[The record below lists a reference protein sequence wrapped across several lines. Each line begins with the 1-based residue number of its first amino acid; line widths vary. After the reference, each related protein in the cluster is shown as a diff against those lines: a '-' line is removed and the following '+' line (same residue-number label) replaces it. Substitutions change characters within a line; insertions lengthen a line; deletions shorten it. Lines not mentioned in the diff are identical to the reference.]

1 MKVFIKKALIY
12 IVILIACAIGLDWII
27 TRGLQ
32 RVDDFIYEPW
42 TYIQKG
48 NHNHNV
54 LILGNSRA
62 QGHIHPSILDS
73 VCNCNSYNLG
83 IEAYPMNMHLLKY
96 NYYLQ
101 YNEKPRLII
110 YQVDLATIH
119 QWEIKRGSNSEQ
131 FLPLFYQTY
140 WRKKFLNLGYNKLD
154 LYCPLYRY
162 FGYHTPIRY
171 GIIEGLRIKHIEVN
185 PAYKGFKGWDRMME
199 ERGIADEQLKI
210 DMSNRFTTDADDLDV
225 FEAFIRTCKSEC
237 IDIVLVYS
245 PIYEPVEKQL
255 TDREI
260 FDEYMQN
267 ISKKY
272 DITYLDYTKDI
283 ELNSNKIYY
292 SSPGHLNLS
301 GAELFTIKL
310 AHDIDSI
317 GFLEN

>member
-1 MKVFIKKALIY
+1 MKKFVIRIIIGAA
-12 IVILIACAIGLDWII
+12 IVLCCAITLDVVITSGLK
-27 TRGLQ
+27 Q
-32 RVDDFIYEPW
+32 VDHFVYEPW
-42 TYIQKG
+42 THIKSG
-48 NHNHNV
+48 NHKHDV

-62 QGHIHPSILDS
+62 QGHIHPAILDS
-73 VCNCNSYNLG
+73 VCDCNSYNLG
-83 IEAYPMNMHLLKY
+83 IEAYHMNMHLLKY

-101 YNEKPRLII
+101 NNPKPKLII

-119 QWEIKRGSNSEQ
+119 QPPIKRGSNSEQ
-131 FLPLFYQTY
+131 FLPLFYDKY
-140 WRKKFLNLGYNKLD
+140 WRKHFVNLGYNKLD

-162 FGYHTPIRY
+162 FGYHTAIRY

-210 DMSNRFTTDADDLDV
+210 DMSNRFTTNDDDLAV
-225 FEAFIRTCKSEC
+225 FEDFIRTCKLEC

-272 DITYLDYTKDI
+272 GITYLDYTKDI
-283 ELNSNKIYY
+283 ELNANKIYY
-292 SSPGHLNLS
+292 SSPGHLNLL
-301 GAELFTIKL
+301 GAELFTTKL